1 MDEVHTHRL
10 HERKEYRGEQDDR
23 GGGLHEDTSDQDDK
37 TDQEEDDV
45 GIARNGEN
53 SLRNHLR
60 DLPVRQYPAE
70 RTGEADDQHDD
81 GGGLRGVLHD
91 LHEALRRE
99 VTVHE
104 EADED
109 GVDNRDVGCLGRGE
123 VAGEDTTED
132 DQRHEDA
139 PDRMEEGPQDVLHAE
154 RCALRVVELPRFDE
168 GDDDQDHT
176 HRDARDEAV
185 TEKSID
191 RLLCDDGV
199 ENHRN
204 GWRDDDADR
213 TGSRDEGGGLI
224 NMIATLLEL
233 RDEGRTDGCG
243 GRCTRSGNR
252 GEEHAG
258 EDGND
263 GEAATDP
270 AEEGL
275 CELDEHLRHGT
286 LRHEVPG
293 EDEERNRD
301 QREAVL
307 RSEDTLHHHE
317 GRHITGDE
325 GDEGGDGD
333 GEADRNAEKK

>member
-1 MDEVHTHRL
+1 MDEVHTHGL

-23 GGGLHEDTSDQDDK
+23 GGGLHEDTCDQDDE

-45 GIARNGEN
+45 GIARNREN
-53 SLRNHLR
+53 GLRNHLR
-60 DLPVRQYPAE
+60 DLPVRKYPAE

-99 VTVHE
+99 VTVYE

-109 GVDNRDVGCLGRGE
+109 GVDNRDVGRLGRGE
-123 VAGEDTTED
+123 IAGEDTTED

-139 PDRMEEGPQDVLHAE
+139 PDRMEEGLQDVLHTE
-154 RCALRVVELPRFDE
+154 WCALRVVELPRFHE
-168 GDDDQDHT
+168 GDDDQDRT
-176 HRDARDEAV
+176 HRDARDETV
-185 TEKSID
+185 TEKGID

-199 ENHRN
+199 EHHRN

-213 TGSRDEGGGLI
+213 TGGRDEGSGLI

-233 RDEGRTDGCG
+233 RDEGRTDCSGGCG
-243 GRCTRSGNR
+243 TGSGNR
-252 GEEHAG
+252 REEHAG

-263 GEAATDP
+263 GETATDP

-275 CELDEHLRHGT
+275 CELDEHLGHGT
-286 LRHEVPG
+286 LRHEVTG
-293 EDEERNRD
+293 QDEERNGD

-307 RSEDTLHHHE
+307 RGEDTLHHHE
-317 GRHITGDE
+317 GRYVTGDE

>member
-1 MDEVHTHRL
+1 MNEVHTHRL
-10 HERKEYRGEQDDR
+10 HERKEDRGEQDDR

-37 TDQEEDDV
+37 TDQKENDV
-45 GIARNGEN
+45 GIARNREN
-53 SLRNHLR
+53 RLRNHLR

-81 GGGLRGVLHD
+81 GGGLRRVLHD

-104 EADED
+104 EADD
-109 GVDNRDVGCLGRGE
+109 DRVDNRDVRGLRRSE
-123 VAGEDTTED
+123 VAGEDTAED
-132 DQRHEDA
+132 DEWHEDA
-139 PDRMEEGPQDVLHAE
+139 PDRMEEGPEDVLHAE
-154 RCALRVVELPRFDE
+154 RCTLRVIELPRFDE
-168 GDDDQDHT
+168 GDDDQDRA

-185 TEKSID
+185 AEQGID
-191 RLLCDDGV
+191 RLLCDDRI
-199 ENHRN
+199 EHHRN

-213 TGSRDEGGGLI
+213 TRSCDESGGLI
-224 NMIATLLEL
+224 DMIATLLEL

-243 GRCTRSGNR
+243 SRGTGSGNR

-263 GEAATDP
+263 GETTTDP

-275 CELDEHLRHGT
+275 CELDEHLRHGA
-286 LRHEVPG
+286 LRHEVTG

-317 GRHITGDE
+317 GRYVTGDE
-325 GDEGGDGD
+325 GDEGSDGD